1 MELTG
6 TMTET
11 IKTNQTE
18 KNRTGELLTVN
29 EKNLYLNS
37 DDNSNSR
44 PDSQM
49 FWYVLYAANGKAV
62 KIKPYMD
69 AAAIEYFFPLY
80 YKDRKIR
87 DSERCERVLMP
98 LLTNL
103 IFVKSTKEI
112 LNPILKEVKLRL
124 NISSDLYY
132 RDFGDKRVIVIPEN
146 QMRNFIIVAG
156 NDKEQVIYL
165 SNKEVNLQRGVKVR
179 ITGGVFA
186 GVEGSF
192 MRIKG
197 HKRLVISISN
207 LFSVATAYIPSC
219 YVQKME

>member
-6 TMTET
+6 T
-11 IKTNQTE
+11 IIE
-18 KNRTGELLTVN
+18 KVKINRTGELFTVN
-29 EKNLYLNS
+29 EKNLHFHS
-37 DDNSNSR
+37 DADSNS
-44 PDSQM
+44 QV

-62 KIKPYMD
+62 KIKPYLD
-69 AAAIEYFFPLY
+69 AEAIEYFFPTY
-80 YKDRKIR
+80 QKERRIR
-87 DSERCERVLMP
+87 DSERCELVSLP

-103 IFVKSTKEI
+103 IFVKSSKDI
-112 LNPILKEVKLRL
+112 LNPVLKEVKLRL
-124 NISSDLYY
+124 NISSDLFY

-156 NDKEQVIYL
+156 NNKEEVIYL
-165 SNKEVNLQRGVKVR
+165 SNKEVNLRKGIKVR

-186 GVEGSF
+186 GVEGAF

-197 HKRLVISISN
+197 DKRLVVSISN

-219 YVQKME
+219 YVQKMEGQ